1 MPTNQAQKNKKRI
14 LLVDDHPVLRK
25 GLVRLIDSKEDFVVC
40 GEASSATDAMAMIR
54 TLNPDLVIVDIGL
67 PGTSGIELTKTIRA
81 EFPKLPVLI
90 LSMHEE
96 TLYATRAL
104 RAGAMGYIVK
114 QDAIDNIAAALQ
126 EAFSGR
132 RYLSPVIATQLQHN
146 GPGNLP
152 ALTDDPVS
160 VLTDREFE
168 IFELIGKG
176 REVREISEALGVS
189 PKTVETHRTNIKD
202 KLKLKNARQVARLAV
217 QWLGQRGVSVYILIA
232 MSGTLRHPGSRLNSK
247 LN

>member
-1 MPTNQAQKNKKRI
+1 MSAKHAQQNKKRV

-25 GLVRLIDSKEDFVVC
+25 GLARLIDSKEEFVVC
-40 GEASSATDAMAMIR
+40 GEASTAVDAMGLIR
-54 TLNPDLVIVDIGL
+54 ELEPDLVIVDIGL

-81 EFPKLPVLI
+81 EFQQLPVLI

-96 TLYATRAL
+96 ALYATRAL

-114 QDAIDNIAAALQ
+114 QDAIDNIAAALR
-126 EAFSGR
+126 EALNGR
-132 RYLSPVIATQLQHN
+132 RYLSPVIAAQLQHN
-146 GPGNLP
+146 GPDGQTP
-152 ALTDDPVS
+152 STDDPIS

-176 REVREISEALGVS
+176 HEVREISDALGLS
-189 PKTVETHRTNIKD
+189 PKTVETHRTNIKE

-217 QWLGQRGVSVYILIA
+217 QWLGQRAV
-232 MSGTLRHPGSRLNSK
+232 
-247 LN
+247 

>member
-1 MPTNQAQKNKKRI
+1 MATKANAKKI

-25 GLVRLIDSKEDFVVC
+25 GLVRLIDAKDEFVVC
-40 GEASSATDAMAMIR
+40 GEASNAAEGMTLIR
-54 TLNPDLVIVDIGL
+54 DLSPDLVIVDIGL

-96 TLYATRAL
+96 ALYATRAL

-114 QDAIDNIAAALQ
+114 QDAIDNIAAALR

-132 RYLSPVIATQLQHN
+132 RYLSPVISAQMQSN
-146 GPGNLP
+146 GPGGEGQPTNDP
-152 ALTDDPVS
+152 MAL
-160 VLTDREFE
+160 LTDREFE

-176 REVREISEALGVS
+176 HEVREISAALGVS
-189 PKTVETHRTNIKD
+189 PKTVETHRTNIKE
-202 KLKLKNARQVARLAV
+202 KLKLKNARQVTRMAV
-217 QWLGQRGVSVYILIA
+217 QWLGQQAV
-232 MSGTLRHPGSRLNSK
+232 
-247 LN
+247 